1 MAYSSRIA
9 LHMEFAIFRVVKSS
23 ISILLSLS
31 ILFSSLG
38 LTVASHYCYGEAVET
53 RFLYDLNEFGC
64 GMAQL
69 EKDSENPVEG
79 TANLSERS
87 CCESSFVVA
96 EIDSD
101 YKPQSIDLNLNIDF
115 LTSLVLTSLTHVNSS
130 VIETITP
137 SYHSPP
143 LMEQDRRVLF
153 QSFLI

>member
-1 MAYSSRIA
+1 MT
-9 LHMEFAIFRVVKSS
+9 VKSS
-23 ISILLSLS
+23 ISILLSIS

-38 LTVASHYCYGEAVET
+38 LTVATHYCYDEAVEI

-69 EKDSENPVEG
+69 EDDSEITVEG

-87 CCESSFVVA
+87 CCQSNFVVA

-101 YKPQSIDLNLNIDF
+101 YKPQIIDLDLNIDF
-115 LTSLVLTSLTHVNSS
+115 LTSLIVTSMELTVSPR
-130 VIETITP
+130 IKTITP

-143 LMEQDRRVLF
+143 LIEQDKRVLF